1 MHIHLLNP
9 ITLFDSYQKTEV
21 QIGNPDQNIIN
32 IYSCGPTVYQYQ
44 HIGNLRA
51 TWLPDTFYRVVKLS
65 GYESKWVL
73 NITDVGHLVGD
84 GDEGKNTGSGEDKL
98 EKSAKLEG
106 KSVKEIVNYYLADF
120 QKQAE
125 RLNLTL
131 PKRELQPKAT
141 DYILEQMLLSLTLL
155 DSGKAYLLADGIYF
169 DSEANKNL
177 TLPFKITKGD
187 RKFTGRETKN
197 TTKNPA
203 DFALWKFV
211 SEDALQKWRFNEYDD
226 TATLM
231 LSIIKTIP
239 NDSFLD
245 LPNRPG
251 CPGWHSEC
259 VAMIAKI
266 FSGDFPPS
274 IGEGDAIIDVH
285 FGGEDHIDIHH
296 KNEILQSESLG
307 FHLSKHWVHNKFVL
321 VDGKKM
327 SKSLGN
333 VFLVAGK
340 KEVTGFDSLEEKGFD
355 PLSYRMMM
363 MEHHY
368 AQQLDFTWDKLAQ
381 SQTRLYGIRCDIA
394 KIVSFAEAQSIDI
407 SLIDSSKITHS
418 LKTLLKP
425 LQTNLNT
432 PLFLEK
438 FQRLVG
444 DILHEIGSKK
454 TIDSRNVMILQY
466 FETELLE
473 LNLFPEIPTN
483 IEELAQ
489 LRLEAKA
496 DKDYKTSDEMR
507 DKIHQEG
514 WQIDDNSWGYSLWK
528 SK

>member
-1 MHIHLLNP
+1 MYPHTPNP

-21 QIGNPDQNIIN
+21 QIGNPDQKIIH

-51 TWLPDTFYRVVKLS
+51 TWLPDTFSRVVRMS
-65 GYESKWVL
+65 GFESKWVL

-84 GDEGKNTGSGEDKL
+84 GDEGKNTVSGEDKL

-106 KSVKEIVNYYLADF
+106 KTVKEIVDYYLADF
-120 QKQAE
+120 YNQAE
-125 RLNLTL
+125 KLNLKL
-131 PKRELQPKAT
+131 PEGVLQPKAT
-141 DYILEQMLLSLTLL
+141 DYIKEQMLLSLMLL
-155 DSGKAYLLADGIYF
+155 DTGKAYLLPDGIYF

-177 TLPFKITKGD
+177 TLPFKLSKGD
-187 RKFTGRETKN
+187 GKFTGRDIEN

-211 SEDALQKWRFNEYDD
+211 SEDSLQKWRFNEFDE
-226 TATLM
+226 TAELM

-239 NDSFLD
+239 DDSFLD

-266 FSGDFPPS
+266 FTGTFPPTVN
-274 IGEGDAIIDVH
+274 EQETIIDVH

-307 FHLSKHWVHNKFVL
+307 FHLSKSWVHNKFVL

-333 VFLVAGK
+333 VFLVSGK
-340 KEVTGFDSLEEKGFD
+340 KDLTGFDSIEEKGYD
-355 PLSYRMMM
+355 PLAYRMMM
-363 MEHHY
+363 FEHHY
-368 AQQLDFTWDKLAQ
+368 TQQLDFTWDKLTQ

-394 KIVSFAEAQSIDI
+394 KIVSFAQSQSIDI
-407 SLIDSSKITHS
+407 TNIDPTKITHS

-444 DILHEIGSKK
+444 DILHEIGAKK

-466 FETELLE
+466 FEKELLE
-473 LNLFPEIPTN
+473 LNLFPETPTN
-483 IEELAQ
+483 ILELAQ
-489 LRLEAKA
+489 LRQEAKE
-496 DKDYKTSDEMR
+496 DKDYNTSDEMR

-528 SK
+528 TK

>member
-1 MHIHLLNP
+1 MQPHLSNP
-9 ITLFDSYQKTEV
+9 ITLFDSYLKTDV
-21 QIGNPDQNIIN
+21 QIGNSDQKTIN

-51 TWLPDTFYRVVKLS
+51 TWLPDTFSRIIKMS
-65 GYESKWVL
+65 GLESKWVL
-73 NITDVGHLVGD
+73 NITDVGHLIGD
-84 GDEGKNTGSGEDKL
+84 GDEGKNTGNGEDKL

-106 KSVKEIVNYYLADF
+106 KTVKEIVDYYLADF
-120 QKQAE
+120 QTQADKLNM
-125 RLNLTL
+125 RL
-131 PKRELQPKAT
+131 PERELQPKAT
-141 DYILEQMLLSLTLL
+141 DYILEQMLLSLTLI
-155 DSGKAYLLADGIYF
+155 DTGKAYLLPDGIYF

-177 TLPFKITKGD
+177 TLPFKLVKGD
-187 RKFTGRETKN
+187 ATFTGRAIEN

-203 DFALWKFV
+203 DFALWKLV
-211 SEDALQKWRFNEYDD
+211 SEDSLQKWRFNEFDE

-231 LSIIKTIP
+231 LSIIKIIED
-239 NDSFLD
+239 DSFLD

-266 FSGDFPPS
+266 FTGDFPPTLN
-274 IGEGDAIIDVH
+274 EKNAIIDVH

-333 VFLVAGK
+333 VFLVSGK
-340 KEVTGFDSLEEKGFD
+340 KEVTEFDSIEEKGYD
-355 PLSYRMMM
+355 PLAYRMMM

-368 AQQLDFTWDKLAQ
+368 TQQLDFTWDKLTQ
-381 SQTRLYGIRCDIA
+381 SQTRLHGIRCDLA
-394 KIVSFAEAQSIDI
+394 KIVSFAQSQSVDITNIDPT
-407 SLIDSSKITHS
+407 KITHS

-438 FQRLVG
+438 FQRLIG

-466 FETELLE
+466 FEKELLE
-473 LNLFPEIPTN
+473 LNLFPEIPAN
-483 IEELAQ
+483 IVELAQ
-489 LRLEAKA
+489 LRQEAKA
-496 DKDYKTSDEMR
+496 EKDYQTSDEMR
-507 DKIHQEG
+507 EKIHSEG

-528 SK
+528 TK